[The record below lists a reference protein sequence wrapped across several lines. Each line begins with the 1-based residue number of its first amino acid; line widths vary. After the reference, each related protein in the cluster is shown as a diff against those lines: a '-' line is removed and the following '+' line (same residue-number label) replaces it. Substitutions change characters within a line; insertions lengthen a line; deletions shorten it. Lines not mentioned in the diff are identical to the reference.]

1 MRPNIKIKTKSLFLS
16 LAIIV
21 ISNTFSFSQESYQV
35 NIDRLTE
42 NFNKLKSFSD
52 PNTKGNQRVAFS
64 DYNVEAL
71 QWLKSKLTSM
81 GHEVNIDY
89 AGNLVAKRK
98 GTDNTLHPIGFG
110 SHIDCVPNGG
120 HYDGQ
125 VGVLGGLEVLEY
137 LEENNVQTKHP
148 LEFIVFSNEEG
159 VLLGSRALAG
169 KLDVDALSVKNTTGY
184 TNLEGIDRLGGNTDK
199 VFDLKREKG
208 YFHAFVEL
216 HIEQGGVLDEKGL
229 DIGVVQGIV
238 GIRWWD
244 VTVTGFSNHAGTT
257 PMNKRQDAMLAAAEF
272 TLAVNEIVKS
282 IPGTQVGT
290 VGRIQAFPGV
300 PNVIPGK
307 VVLSLELRDLSD
319 DTLDMLIEKIKKK
332 SEEIGEQFGTT
343 FLFAPI
349 SATAKPALT
358 SNTVKDVIENESHDL
373 GYTSLRMP
381 SGAGHDTQDMALL
394 GPVGMIFIPSKGGIS
409 HSPEEYSTFEQM
421 ATGTNVLLNTILS
434 LDKIDEISD

>member
-1 MRPNIKIKTKSLFLS
+1 MGL
-16 LAIIV
+16 
-21 ISNTFSFSQESYQV
+21 E
-35 NIDRLTE
+35 
-42 NFNKLKSFSD
+42 
-52 PNTKGNQRVAFS
+52 
-64 DYNVEAL
+64 
-71 QWLKSKLTSM
+71 TS
-81 GHEVNIDY
+81 IDY
-89 AGNLVAKRK
+89 AGNLIAKRK
-98 GTDNTLHPIGFG
+98 GTDNTLPTIGFG

-137 LEENNVQTKHP
+137 LEEHNIETKHP

-169 KLDVDALSVKNTTGY
+169 KLDVEALGVKNTTGY
-184 TNLEGIDRLGGNTDK
+184 TNLEGIDRLGGNTKK
-199 VFDLKREKG
+199 VFEIKKEKG
-208 YFHAFVEL
+208 FFHAFVEL

-290 VGRIQAFPGV
+290 VGRIQAYPGV

-319 DTLDMLIEKIKKK
+319 EKLDMLIDKIKKK
-332 SEEIGEQFGTT
+332 SEKIGEQYGTT
-343 FLFAPI
+343 FSFAPI

-358 SNTVKDVIENESHDL
+358 SNTIKDVIERESHDL
-373 GYTSLRMP
+373 GYTALRMP

-394 GPVGMIFIPSKGGIS
+394 GPVGMIFIPSKHGIS

-421 ATGTNVLLNTILS
+421 ANGTNVLLNTILT
-434 LDKIDEISD
+434 LDKLNKIDY

>member
-1 MRPNIKIKTKSLFLS
+1 MKTKTLFIS
-16 LAIIV
+16 LAIYAIA
-21 ISNTFSFSQESYQV
+21 ITLSFSQDNQVYHV
-35 NIDRLTE
+35 NINRLTE
-42 NFNKLKSFSD
+42 SFNKLKSFSD

-71 QWLKSKLTSM
+71 HWLKSKLTAM
-81 GHEVNIDY
+81 GLETTIDY

-98 GTDNTLHPIGFG
+98 GLDNNLPPIGFG

-125 VGVLGGLEVLEY
+125 VGVLGGLEVLEF
-137 LEENNVQTKHP
+137 LDEHKIVTKHP

-159 VLLGSRALAG
+159 ILLGSRSLAG
-169 KLDVDALSVKNTTGY
+169 ALKNEALDIINTTGY
-184 TNLEGIDRLGGNTDK
+184 TNAEGMDRLGGNSKK
-199 VFDLKREKG
+199 VFDLKREKES
-208 YFHAFVEL
+208 FHAFVEL

-319 DTLDMLIEKIKKK
+319 DKLDMLIDKIKMKT
-332 SEEIGEQFGTT
+332 EDIGEQFGTS

-358 SNTVKDVIENESHDL
+358 SNTIKDAIEKESNEL

-381 SGAGHDTQDMALL
+381 SGAGHDTQDMDLL
-394 GPVGMIFIPSKGGIS
+394 GPIGMIFIPSKGGIS
-409 HSPEEYSTFEQM
+409 HSPEEFSTFEQM
-421 ATGTNVLLNTILS
+421 AEGTNVLLNTILS
-434 LDKIDEISD
+434 LDKTNIISD